1 MCCRFALVNG
11 TTPVH
16 KKLMKDKPTTTEVE
30 VKPEVKTE
38 CKTEVKPAIDFALKR
53 EIYLRLISASA
64 ADGKFDLG
72 KLPNAK
78 AVVNQGDHLRGVAEL
93 LTQCLK

>member
-1 MCCRFALVNG
+1 MNG

-16 KKLMKDKPTTTEVE
+16 KKLMKDKPTTTE
-30 VKPEVKTE
+30 PEVKTE
-38 CKTEVKPAIDFALKR
+38 CKTEANTTLDFALKR

>member
-30 VKPEVKTE
+30 VKTE
-38 CKTEVKPAIDFALKR
+38 CKPEANTTIDFALKR

>member
-1 MCCRFALVNG
+1 MIG
-11 TTPVH
+11 TTSVH
-16 KKLMKDKPTTTEVE
+16 KKLMKDKPTTIQEAEVKTE
-30 VKPEVKTE
+30 VKPEVVVDST
-38 CKTEVKPAIDFALKR
+38 LKR

-78 AVVNQGDHLRGVAEL
+78 AVVSQGDHLRGVAEL

>member
-1 MCCRFALVNG
+1 
-11 TTPVH
+11 
-16 KKLMKDKPTTTEVE
+16 
-30 VKPEVKTE
+30 
-38 CKTEVKPAIDFALKR
+38 
-53 EIYLRLISASA
+53 LISASA

>member
-1 MCCRFALVNG
+1 VIG
-11 TTPVH
+11 TTSVH
-16 KKLMKDKPTTTEVE
+16 KKLMKDKPTTIQEAEVKTE
-30 VKPEVKTE
+30 VKPEVVVDST
-38 CKTEVKPAIDFALKR
+38 LKR

-78 AVVNQGDHLRGVAEL
+78 AVVSQGDHLRGVSEL

>member
-1 MCCRFALVNG
+1 VIG
-11 TTPVH
+11 TTSVH
-16 KKLMKDKPTTTEVE
+16 KKLMKDKPTTTTQE
-30 VKPEVKTE
+30 PEVKTA
-38 CKTEVKPAIDFALKR
+38 VVDSALKR

>member
-1 MCCRFALVNG
+1 MIG
-11 TTPVH
+11 TTSVH
-16 KKLMKDKPTTTEVE
+16 KKLMKDKPTTIQEAEVKTE
-30 VKPEVKTE
+30 VKPEV
-38 CKTEVKPAIDFALKR
+38 VVDSALKR

>member
-1 MCCRFALVNG
+1 
-11 TTPVH
+11 
-16 KKLMKDKPTTTEVE
+16 MKDKPTPTQE
-30 VKPEVKTE
+30 PEVKTE
-38 CKTEVKPAIDFALKR
+38 ANTTIDFALKR

-64 ADGKFDLG
+64 SDGKFDLG

>member
-1 MCCRFALVNG
+1 VIG
-11 TTPVH
+11 TTSVH
-16 KKLMKDKPTTTEVE
+16 KKLMKDKPTTIQETE
-30 VKPEVKTE
+30 VKPEAKP
-38 CKTEVKPAIDFALKR
+38 EVVVDSALKR

-78 AVVNQGDHLRGVAEL
+78 AVVSQGDHLRGVAEL

>member
-1 MCCRFALVNG
+1 
-11 TTPVH
+11 
-16 KKLMKDKPTTTEVE
+16 MKDKPTPTE
-30 VKPEVKTE
+30 PEVKTE
-38 CKTEVKPAIDFALKR
+38 VKPEASTVVDFALKR
-53 EIYLRLISASA
+53 EIYLRLVSASA
-64 ADGKFDLG
+64 SDGKFDLG

>member
-1 MCCRFALVNG
+1 
-11 TTPVH
+11 
-16 KKLMKDKPTTTEVE
+16 MKDKPTTIQEAEVKTE
-30 VKPEVKTE
+30 VKPEVVVDST
-38 CKTEVKPAIDFALKR
+38 LKR

>member
-1 MCCRFALVNG
+1 
-11 TTPVH
+11 
-16 KKLMKDKPTTTEVE
+16 MKDKPTTIQEAEVKTE
-30 VKPEVKTE
+30 VKPEVVVDST
-38 CKTEVKPAIDFALKR
+38 LKR

-78 AVVNQGDHLRGVAEL
+78 AVVSQGDHLRGVAEL

>member
-1 MCCRFALVNG
+1 MIG
-11 TTPVH
+11 TTSVH
-16 KKLMKDKPTTTEVE
+16 KKLMKDKPTTIQETE
-30 VKPEVKTE
+30 VKPEAKPE
-38 CKTEVKPAIDFALKR
+38 AKPEVVVDSALKR

>member
-1 MCCRFALVNG
+1 VIG
-11 TTPVH
+11 TTSVH
-16 KKLMKDKPTTTEVE
+16 KKLMKDKPTPIQE
-30 VKPEVKTE
+30 PEVKTE
-38 CKTEVKPAIDFALKR
+38 AKPEVVVDSALKR

>member
-1 MCCRFALVNG
+1 MIG
-11 TTPVH
+11 TTSVH
-16 KKLMKDKPTTTEVE
+16 KKLMKDKPTPIQE
-30 VKPEVKTE
+30 PEVKTE
-38 CKTEVKPAIDFALKR
+38 VKTESTPVVDSALKR

-78 AVVNQGDHLRGVAEL
+78 AVVSQGDHLRGVAEL

>member
-1 MCCRFALVNG
+1 MIG
-11 TTPVH
+11 TTSVH
-16 KKLMKDKPTTTEVE
+16 KKLMKDKPTPTE
-30 VKPEVKTE
+30 PEVKTE
-38 CKTEVKPAIDFALKR
+38 VKPEASTVVDFALKR
-53 EIYLRLISASA
+53 EIYLRLVSASA
-64 ADGKFDLG
+64 SDGKFDLG

>member
-1 MCCRFALVNG
+1 MIG
-11 TTPVH
+11 TTSVH
-16 KKLMKDKPTTTEVE
+16 KKLMKDKPTPIQEA
-30 VKPEVKTE
+30 EVKTA
-38 CKTEVKPAIDFALKR
+38 VVDSGLKR

-78 AVVNQGDHLRGVAEL
+78 AVVSQGDHLRGVAEL

>member
-1 MCCRFALVNG
+1 MRG

-16 KKLMKDKPTTTEVE
+16 KKLMKDKPTTTE
-30 VKPEVKTE
+30 PEVKTE
-38 CKTEVKPAIDFALKR
+38 SKTEAKAIDFALKR
-53 EIYLRLISASA
+53 EIYLRLVSASA

-72 KLPNAK
+72 KLPNAQ
-78 AVVNQGDHLRGVAEL
+78 AVVKQGDHLRGVAEL

>member
-1 MCCRFALVNG
+1 MSG

-16 KKLMKDKPTTTEVE
+16 KKLMKDKPTTQETE
-30 VKPEVKTE
+30 VKPEVKPT
-38 CKTEVKPAIDFALKR
+38 VDSALKR

-78 AVVNQGDHLRGVAEL
+78 AVVSQGDHLRGVAEL

>member
-16 KKLMKDKPTTTEVE
+16 KKLMKDKPTTEVE
-30 VKPEVKTE
+30 VKTEVKTE
-38 CKTEVKPAIDFALKR
+38 SKPVVDSALKR
-53 EIYLRLISASA
+53 EIYLRLVSASA
-64 ADGKFDLG
+64 SDGKFDLG
-72 KLPNAK
+72 KLPNAQ
-78 AVVNQGDHLRGVAEL
+78 AVVKQGDHLKGVAEL

>member
-1 MCCRFALVNG
+1 MIG
-11 TTPVH
+11 TTSVH
-16 KKLMKDKPTTTEVE
+16 KKLMKDKPTTIQEAEVKTE
-30 VKPEVKTE
+30 VKPEVVVDST
-38 CKTEVKPAIDFALKR
+38 LKR

>member
-1 MCCRFALVNG
+1 VIG
-11 TTPVH
+11 TTSVH
-16 KKLMKDKPTTTEVE
+16 KKLMKDKPTTIQET
-30 VKPEVKTE
+30 EVKTE
-38 CKTEVKPAIDFALKR
+38 VKTAVVDSALKR

>member
-1 MCCRFALVNG
+1 MNG
-11 TTPVH
+11 TTSVH
-16 KKLMKDKPTTTEVE
+16 KKLMKDKPTTTE
-30 VKPEVKTE
+30 PEVKTE
-38 CKTEVKPAIDFALKR
+38 SKPVVDSALKR

>member
-1 MCCRFALVNG
+1 MRG

-16 KKLMKDKPTTTEVE
+16 KKLMKDKPTTTE
-30 VKPEVKTE
+30 PEVKTE
-38 CKTEVKPAIDFALKR
+38 VKTEVKPVVDAALKR

>member
-1 MCCRFALVNG
+1 VSG

-16 KKLMKDKPTTTEVE
+16 KKLMKDKPTTQETE
-30 VKPEVKTE
+30 VKPEVKPS
-38 CKTEVKPAIDFALKR
+38 VDSALKR

-64 ADGKFDLG
+64 SDGKFDLG

-78 AVVNQGDHLRGVAEL
+78 AVVSQGDHLRGVAEL

>member
-1 MCCRFALVNG
+1 
-11 TTPVH
+11 
-16 KKLMKDKPTTTEVE
+16 MKDKPTPIQE
-30 VKPEVKTE
+30 PEVKTA
-38 CKTEVKPAIDFALKR
+38 VVDSALKR

>member
-1 MCCRFALVNG
+1 
-11 TTPVH
+11 
-16 KKLMKDKPTTTEVE
+16 MKDKPTPTTQE
-30 VKPEVKTE
+30 PEVKTA
-38 CKTEVKPAIDFALKR
+38 VVDSALKR

-78 AVVNQGDHLRGVAEL
+78 AVVSQGDHLRGVAEL

>member
-1 MCCRFALVNG
+1 MSG
-11 TTPVH
+11 TTSVH
-16 KKLMKDKPTTTEVE
+16 KKLMKDKPTTQETE
-30 VKPEVKTE
+30 VKPEVKPT
-38 CKTEVKPAIDFALKR
+38 VDSALKR

-78 AVVNQGDHLRGVAEL
+78 AVVSQGDHLRGVAEL

>member
-1 MCCRFALVNG
+1 MRG

-16 KKLMKDKPTTTEVE
+16 KKLMKDKPTTTE
-30 VKPEVKTE
+30 PEVKTE
-38 CKTEVKPAIDFALKR
+38 SKPVVDFALKR

-64 ADGKFDLG
+64 VDGKFDLG
-72 KLPNAK
+72 KLPNAQ
-78 AVVNQGDHLRGVAEL
+78 AVVKQGDHLRGVAEL

>member
-1 MCCRFALVNG
+1 MIG
-11 TTPVH
+11 TTSVH
-16 KKLMKDKPTTTEVE
+16 KKLMKDKPTPTQE
-30 VKPEVKTE
+30 PEVKTA
-38 CKTEVKPAIDFALKR
+38 VVDSALKR

>member
-1 MCCRFALVNG
+1 MIG
-11 TTPVH
+11 TTSVH
-16 KKLMKDKPTTTEVE
+16 KKLMKDKPTPIQE
-30 VKPEVKTE
+30 PEVKTE
-38 CKTEVKPAIDFALKR
+38 CKTEANTTIDSALKR

>member
-1 MCCRFALVNG
+1 VSG

-16 KKLMKDKPTTTEVE
+16 KKLMKDKPTTQETE
-30 VKPEVKTE
+30 VKPEVKPS
-38 CKTEVKPAIDFALKR
+38 VDSALKR

-78 AVVNQGDHLRGVAEL
+78 AVVSQGDHLRGVAEL

>member
-1 MCCRFALVNG
+1 MIG
-11 TTPVH
+11 TTSVH
-16 KKLMKDKPTTTEVE
+16 KKLMKDKPTPIQE
-30 VKPEVKTE
+30 PEVKTA
-38 CKTEVKPAIDFALKR
+38 VVDSALKR